1 MGEKVFTLRMDE
13 ELFEKVKNVA
23 DKNKRSIA
31 KEIEYQLEQSLSQ
44 DNYDVA
50 QTVKDFIDQW
60 SFKLDD
66 HDYELRRC
74 YEKVDEILEL
84 VKK

>member
-13 ELFEKVKNVA
+13 ELFGKVKNVA

-31 KEIEYQLEQSLSQ
+31 KEIEYQLEKSLLQ
-44 DNYDVA
+44 DDNDIPPALKHV
-50 QTVKDFIDQW
+50 IEQW
-60 SFKLDD
+60 SFRFDD
-66 HDYELRRC
+66 HEYELRKF
-74 YEKVDEILEL
+74 YEKIDEILEL